1 MNAKA
6 VMSTLPGLL
15 VMLFSCHLVSL
26 GCKCV
31 LPKRASAKQQIN
43 DARKRSTAVFSGT
56 VLEVIS
62 EPNNVFVLVR
72 FKVEKLWKGNNAS
85 QVAIRTGRGSGD
97 CGLPFAA
104 GERYLV
110 YAYGPENALETNICQ
125 RTTSLSDAAVDLRI
139 LDEGRK
145 AKAATVGK
153 LSAHI
158 GDRDSGLGRGTDD
171 KNKRLE

>member
-15 VMLFSCHLVSL
+15 VVLFTCHLVSL
-26 GCKCV
+26 GCSCD
-31 LPKRASAKQQIN
+31 LPKRASVKQQIN
-43 DARKRSTAVFSGT
+43 EARKKSTAVFSGT

-62 EPNNVFVLVR
+62 EPNNAFVLVR
-72 FKVEKLWKGNNAS
+72 FKVEILWKGNNAS

-97 CGLPFAA
+97 CGLPFAV

-110 YAYGPENALETNICQ
+110 YAYGPENALESNICQ
-125 RTTSLSDAAVDLRI
+125 RTTSLSEAAVDLRI
-139 LDEGRK
+139 LGEGRK

-153 LSAHI
+153 LSADI
-158 GDRDSGLGRGTDD
+158 GDRDGGLGRGPED
-171 KNKRLE
+171 KDQRPR